1 MAARKTTKPLLKKR
15 VCHGCEK
22 RFLSAKPAALC
33 PICKAK
39 QDRERAKN
47 KQIREAKARRV
58 AEAKAK
64 YGH

>member
-1 MAARKTTKPLLKKR
+1 MATSKPLLKKR
-15 VCHGCEK
+15 VRHGCEK

-39 QDRERAKN
+39 QDRERA
-47 KQIREAKARRV
+47 ARKEKRI

-64 YGH
+64 YGA